1 MEYCPRGTLDV
12 MLHHSAAAR
21 WDAAKLVSMVR
32 SIARGMLHLHTRKP
46 PMLHRDLKPGNIFVG
61 EAACCKLQPCNSDVA
76 LQGSTRKLLT
86 LHRA

>member
-61 EAACCKLQPCNSDVA
+61 EAACFGQS
-76 LQGSTRKLLT
+76 GT
-86 LHRA
+86 LPGFSLYSRREV